1 MANGICSIF
10 STGIYPIIAQILGQ
24 DKDAAAAQGAAFC
37 DSTIRSVLGIPPAQ
51 DPTCKV
57 PNMNATTKMYVT
69 KNGDN
74 MMTNEGVP
82 AVEEAITFLRS
93 QPPTYTLGW
102 NGDMWQSCRDH
113 VEDQGPAGATGH
125 TGSDGS
131 SPSVRMVR
139 YANVISPSGENL
151 AYGPID
157 A

>member
-1 MANGICSIF
+1 
-10 STGIYPIIAQILGQ
+10 
-24 DKDAAAAQGAAFC
+24 
-37 DSTIRSVLGIPPAQ
+37 
-51 DPTCKV
+51 
-57 PNMNATTKMYVT
+57 
-69 KNGDN
+69 
-74 MMTNEGVP
+74 
-82 AVEEAITFLRS
+82 
-93 QPPTYTLGW
+93 
-102 NGDMWQSCRDH
+102 

>member
-1 MANGICSIF
+1 
-10 STGIYPIIAQILGQ
+10 
-24 DKDAAAAQGAAFC
+24 
-37 DSTIRSVLGIPPAQ
+37 
-51 DPTCKV
+51 
-57 PNMNATTKMYVT
+57 
-69 KNGDN
+69 